1 MVGSTGQRRFRLS
14 IRTLMIAVAL
24 CAVLLALAV
33 LTVRHFEARV
43 RMERMLAEQARV
55 QALQARELAQV
66 RSAQAALLP
75 PSWAP
80 LTSRRREASGPD

>member
-33 LTVRHFEARV
+33 WTVRQFEARV
-43 RMERMLAEQARV
+43 RLERDLAEQARA
-55 QALQARELAQV
+55 QALQARGSRPNPFRPGCACC
-66 RSAQAALLP
+66 RQA
-75 PSWAP
+75 
-80 LTSRRREASGPD
+80 GHH